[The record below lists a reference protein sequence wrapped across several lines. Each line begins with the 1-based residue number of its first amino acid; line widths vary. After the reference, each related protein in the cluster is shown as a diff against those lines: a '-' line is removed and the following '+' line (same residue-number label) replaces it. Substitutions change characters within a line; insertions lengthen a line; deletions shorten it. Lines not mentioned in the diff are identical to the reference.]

1 MLSTVTGSKD
11 FMKKA
16 RLLLAVVPLFCAA
29 PTMARPRERDLPS
42 AGVVMELSAS
52 YDDAL
57 QVLQEIVHD
66 RTIRG
71 TTMFDRDKT
80 LTEAVEV
87 ESSPLF
93 ERWDGPGKV
102 FYKVRTE
109 VIAPRHFR
117 DSADMGTVAVR
128 YVLTSVSPE
137 RTRLR
142 IDAIFVEKAHR
153 VAHAS
158 DGTVESSEYKAIE
171 ERLLAI
177 QSAQQ
182 EAADAQRHRESIAL
196 AQQSLLRQRED
207 ENSRLATAQGSAQD
221 LEHRI
226 DALRREVERR
236 VKAPGARLK
245 AAPFVSAANIAEL
258 TAYTE
263 VVVVIVTPH
272 WLGVE
277 TPQSQRGWLPL
288 DQLEPLP

>member
-1 MLSTVTGSKD
+1 
-11 FMKKA
+11 MKK
-16 RLLLAVVPLFCAA
+16 LGGLLAVVSLFCAA
-29 PTMARPRERDLPS
+29 ETMARPRERELPG
-42 AGVVMELSAS
+42 AGLVRELSAS

-57 QVLQEIVHD
+57 QVLQEILHD
-66 RTIRG
+66 QTIRG
-71 TTMFDRDKT
+71 TYMFDRDKT
-80 LTEAVEV
+80 LNEAIMV
-87 ESSPLF
+87 ESTPLF

-109 VIAPRHFR
+109 VVAPRHFL
-117 DSADMGTVAVR
+117 DSADIGTVAVR

-142 IDAIFVEKAHR
+142 IDATFVEKAHR
-153 VAHAS
+153 AAHAS

-171 ERLLAI
+171 ERLQAV

-182 EAADAQRHRESIAL
+182 EAADAQRHRESIEL

-207 ENSRLATAQGSAQD
+207 ESSRLATAQSSAQD
-221 LEHRI
+221 LEHRV
-226 DALRREVERR
+226 DALRHEVERR

-245 AAPFVSAANIAEL
+245 AAPFLSAANIAEL
-258 TAYTE
+258 AAYTE
-263 VVVVIVTPH
+263 VVIVIVTPH

-277 TPQSQRGWLPL
+277 TPQSQRGWLPV

>member
-1 MLSTVTGSKD
+1 VRKIG
-11 FMKKA
+11 
-16 RLLLAVVPLFCAA
+16 RLLAIVSLLCATGTLAPS
-29 PTMARPRERDLPS
+29 REHDLP
-42 AGVVMELSAS
+42 GVGLVMELPAS

-66 RTIRG
+66 QTIRG
-71 TTMFDRDKT
+71 TNMFDRDKT
-80 LTEAVEV
+80 LTEAVTV
-87 ESSPLF
+87 ESTPLF

-153 VAHAS
+153 EAHAS
-158 DGTVESSEYKAIE
+158 DGTVENSEYKAVE
-171 ERLLAI
+171 QRLQAI

-182 EAADAQRHRESIAL
+182 DAADEQRHRESIAL

-207 ENSRLATAQGSAQD
+207 ERSRLATAQSSAQD
-221 LEHRI
+221 LEHRVA
-226 DALRREVERR
+226 ALRHEVERR

-245 AAPFVSAANIAEL
+245 AAPFLSAANISEL
-258 TAYTE
+258 AAYTE

-288 DQLEPLP
+288 DQVEPLP

>member
-1 MLSTVTGSKD
+1 MAIGSND
-11 FMKKA
+11 FMKK
-16 RLLLAVVPLFCAA
+16 LGSLLAVLSLFCAIGA
-29 PTMARPRERDLPS
+29 LAQPRERDLP
-42 AGVVMELSAS
+42 GTGLVMELPAS

-66 RTIRG
+66 QTIRG
-71 TTMFDRDKT
+71 TYMFDRDKT
-80 LTEAVEV
+80 LTGAVTA
-87 ESSPLF
+87 ESTPLF
-93 ERWDGPGKV
+93 GRWDGPGKA
-102 FYKVRTE
+102 FYKIRTE
-109 VIAPRHFR
+109 AIAPGHFR
-117 DSADMGTVAVR
+117 ESADMGTVAVR

-171 ERLLAI
+171 ERLQAI

-196 AQQSLLRQRED
+196 AQQSLFRQRED
-207 ENSRLATAQGSAQD
+207 ETSRLATAQSSAQD
-221 LEHRI
+221 LEHRV
-226 DALRREVERR
+226 DALRHEVERR

-245 AAPFVSAANIAEL
+245 AAPFLSAANIAEL
-258 TAYTE
+258 AAYTE

-288 DQLEPLP
+288 DQLESLP

>member
-1 MLSTVTGSKD
+1 MRKIG
-11 FMKKA
+11 
-16 RLLLAVVPLFCAA
+16 RLLAIVSLLCATGTLAPS
-29 PTMARPRERDLPS
+29 RERDLP
-42 AGVVMELSAS
+42 GVGLVMELPAS

-66 RTIRG
+66 QTIRG
-71 TTMFDRDKT
+71 TYMFDRDKT
-80 LTEAVEV
+80 LTEAVTV
-87 ESSPLF
+87 ESTPLF

-153 VAHAS
+153 EAHPS
-158 DGTVESSEYKAIE
+158 DGTVENSEYKAVE
-171 ERLLAI
+171 QRLQAI

-182 EAADAQRHRESIAL
+182 DAADEQRHRESIAL

-207 ENSRLATAQGSAQD
+207 ERSRLATAQSSAQD
-221 LEHRI
+221 LEHRVA
-226 DALRREVERR
+226 ALRHEVERR

-245 AAPFVSAANIAEL
+245 AAPFLSAANISEL
-258 TAYTE
+258 AAYTE

-288 DQLEPLP
+288 DQVEPLP

>member
-1 MLSTVTGSKD
+1 MATVSKD
-11 FMKKA
+11 FMKKLG
-16 RLLLAVVPLFCAA
+16 RLLAIVSLFCADG
-29 PTMARPRERDLPS
+29 TMAQPRERDMPG
-42 AGVVMELSAS
+42 AGLVMELSAP

-66 RTIRG
+66 QTIRG

-80 LTEAVEV
+80 LAEAVMV
-87 ESSPLF
+87 ESTPLF

-128 YVLTSVSPE
+128 YVLTSLSPE

-158 DGTVESSEYKAIE
+158 DGTVESSEYKAIQ
-171 ERLLAI
+171 ERLQAV

-207 ENSRLATAQGSAQD
+207 ESSRLATAQSSAQD
-221 LEHRI
+221 LEHRVA
-226 DALRREVERR
+226 ALRHEVERR

-245 AAPFVSAANIAEL
+245 AAPFLSAANIAEL
-258 TAYTE
+258 AAYTE
-263 VVVVIVTPH
+263 VVIVIVTPR

>member
-1 MLSTVTGSKD
+1 VRKIG
-11 FMKKA
+11 
-16 RLLLAVVPLFCAA
+16 RLLAIVSLLCATGTLAPS
-29 PTMARPRERDLPS
+29 RERDLP
-42 AGVVMELSAS
+42 GVGLVMELPAS

-66 RTIRG
+66 QTIRG
-71 TTMFDRDKT
+71 TYMFDRDKT
-80 LTEAVEV
+80 LTEAVTV
-87 ESSPLF
+87 ESTPLF

-153 VAHAS
+153 EAHPS
-158 DGTVESSEYKAIE
+158 DGTVENSEYKAVE
-171 ERLLAI
+171 QRLQAI

-182 EAADAQRHRESIAL
+182 DAADEQRHRESIAL

-207 ENSRLATAQGSAQD
+207 ERSRLATAQSSAQD
-221 LEHRI
+221 LEHRVA
-226 DALRREVERR
+226 ALRHEVERR

-245 AAPFVSAANIAEL
+245 AAPFLSAANISEL
-258 TAYTE
+258 AAYTE

-288 DQLEPLP
+288 DQVEPLP

>member
-1 MLSTVTGSKD
+1 
-11 FMKKA
+11 MKKLG
-16 RLLLAVVPLFCAA
+16 RLLAVVSLFYAA
-29 PTMARPRERDLPS
+29 ATLARPRERDLPG
-42 AGVVMELSAS
+42 AGLVMELSAP

-57 QVLQEIVHD
+57 QVVQEIVHD
-66 RTIRG
+66 QTIRG
-71 TTMFDRDKT
+71 TYMFDREKT
-80 LTEAVEV
+80 LTEAVTV
-87 ESSPLF
+87 ESTPLF
-93 ERWDGPGKV
+93 EPWHGPGKV
-102 FYKVRTE
+102 LYKIRNE

-117 DSADMGTVAVR
+117 ESADMGTVAVR
-128 YVLTSVSPE
+128 YVLTSLSPE
-137 RTRLR
+137 RARLR

-171 ERLLAI
+171 ERLQAI

-207 ENSRLATAQGSAQD
+207 ESSRLETAQSSARD
-221 LEHRI
+221 LEHRV
-226 DALRREVERR
+226 DALRHQVERR

-245 AAPFVSAANIAEL
+245 AAPFLSAANIAEL
-258 TAYTE
+258 AAYTD

-277 TPQSQRGWLPL
+277 TPQSQHGWLPVN
-288 DQLEPLP
+288 QLEPLP

>member
-1 MLSTVTGSKD
+1 VRRIE
-11 FMKKA
+11 
-16 RLLLAVVPLFCAA
+16 RLVAMVSLFCAVG
-29 PTMARPRERDLPS
+29 TLARPGERDLPA
-42 AGVVMELSAS
+42 AGLVRELSAS

-57 QVLQEIVHD
+57 QVVQEIVGD
-66 RTIRG
+66 QTIRG
-71 TTMFDRDKT
+71 TYMYDRDKA
-80 LTEAVEV
+80 LTGAVTA
-87 ESSPLF
+87 ESTPLF
-93 ERWDGPGKV
+93 DHWGGPGKV

-109 VIAPRHFR
+109 VVAPRHFL
-117 DSADMGTVAVR
+117 DSADLGTVAVR

-142 IDAIFVEKAHR
+142 IDAKFVEKAHR
-153 VAHAS
+153 VAHES

-171 ERLLAI
+171 ERLQAM

-196 AQQSLLRQRED
+196 AQQTFLRQRED
-207 ENSRLATAQGSAQD
+207 ESSRLAAAQNSAQD

-226 DALRREVERR
+226 DALRHEVERR
-236 VKAPGARLK
+236 VKSPGARLK
-245 AAPFVSAANIAEL
+245 AAPFLSAANIAEL
-258 TAYTE
+258 AAYTE

>member
-1 MLSTVTGSKD
+1 MTRLG
-11 FMKKA
+11 
-16 RLLLAVVPLFCAA
+16 RLLALVPLFCAVG
-29 PTMARPRERDLPS
+29 TLARPRDRDLPN
-42 AGVVMELSAS
+42 AGLVRELPAS

-57 QVLQEIVHD
+57 QVLQEIVRD
-66 RTIRG
+66 QTIRG
-71 TTMFDRDKT
+71 TYMYDRDKT
-80 LTEAVEV
+80 LTEAVTV
-87 ESSPLF
+87 ESTPLF
-93 ERWDGPGKV
+93 RRWEGPGKA
-102 FYKVRTE
+102 FYKVRAE
-109 VIAPRHFR
+109 VVAPRHFL
-117 DSADMGTVAVR
+117 DSADLGTVAVR

-142 IDAIFVEKAHR
+142 IDAVFVEK
-153 VAHAS
+153 AHAS
-158 DGTVESSEYKAIE
+158 DGTVESDEYKAIE
-171 ERLLAI
+171 ERLQAM

-196 AQQSLLRQRED
+196 AQQTLLRQRED
-207 ENSRLATAQGSAQD
+207 ESSRLAAAQNSAQD

-226 DALRREVERR
+226 DALRHEVERR

-258 TAYTE
+258 AAYTE

>member
-1 MLSTVTGSKD
+1 MPTGSKD
-11 FMKKA
+11 FMKKIG
-16 RLLLAVVPLFCAA
+16 RLLAVVSLFYAAAA
-29 PTMARPRERDLPS
+29 PVRSREHDLPG
-42 AGVVMELSAS
+42 AGLVMELSAS

-57 QVLQEIVHD
+57 QVLQEVVHD

-71 TTMFDRDKT
+71 TYMFDREKT
-80 LTEAVEV
+80 LTEAVTV
-87 ESSPLF
+87 ESTPFF

-109 VIAPRHFR
+109 AVAPRHFR
-117 DSADMGTVAVR
+117 ESADTGTVAVR
-128 YVLTSVSPE
+128 YVLTSVGPE
-137 RTRLR
+137 RMRLR

-158 DGTVESSEYKAIE
+158 DGSVENSEYKAIE
-171 ERLLAI
+171 ERLQAI

-182 EAADAQRHRESIAL
+182 EAADAKRHRESIEL

-207 ENSRLATAQGSAQD
+207 ESSRLATAQSSARD
-221 LEHRI
+221 LEHRV
-226 DALRREVERR
+226 DALRHEVERR

-245 AAPFVSAANIAEL
+245 AAPFLSAANIAEL
-258 TAYTE
+258 AAYTE

-277 TPQSQRGWLPL
+277 TPQSQRGWLPVE
-288 DQLEPLP
+288 QLETLP

>member
-1 MLSTVTGSKD
+1 MVS
-11 FMKKA
+11 
-16 RLLLAVVPLFCAA
+16 LFCAVG
-29 PTMARPRERDLPS
+29 TLARARERDLPA
-42 AGVVMELSAS
+42 AGLVRELPAS

-57 QVLQEIVHD
+57 QVLQEIVRD
-66 RTIRG
+66 QTIRG
-71 TTMFDRDKT
+71 TYMYDRDKT
-80 LTEAVEV
+80 LTEAVTV
-87 ESSPLF
+87 ESTPLF
-93 ERWDGPGKV
+93 GRWDGPGKV

-109 VIAPRHFR
+109 VVAPRHFL
-117 DSADMGTVAVR
+117 DSADLGTVAVR

-142 IDAIFVEKAHR
+142 IDAKFVEKAHR

-158 DGTVESSEYKAIE
+158 DGTVESDEYKAIE
-171 ERLLAI
+171 GRLQAM

-196 AQQSLLRQRED
+196 AQQALLRQRED
-207 ENSRLATAQGSAQD
+207 ESSRLAAAQNSAQD

-226 DALRREVERR
+226 DALRHEVERR

-258 TAYTE
+258 AAYTE

-277 TPQSQRGWLPL
+277 TPQSQRGWLPI
-288 DQLEPLP
+288 DHLEPLP